1 MIKGLT
7 IIIGSILFIILAIV
21 FIMVFFKMPSE
32 NLRKTFHFAF
42 LLIVTV
48 WLYAFDDWKNSVITM
63 FAFMLLA
70 LPVLCLFDRIPFIGE
85 HLPQR
90 KKGEFKQSLIAAA
103 SMYIIVVAIGWGLMK
118 NRILCLVAFY
128 AWGPGDGTAALIGKR
143 YGRTKIGKQKKK
155 SLEGSASM
163 FILSFICVAAILG
176 YNDVFT
182 SEQTMIVSFFTALV
196 TTAVELYTLSG
207 YDTLFCPVAAIITLS
222 LFKYLM
228 R

>member
-21 FIMVFFKMPSE
+21 FIMVFFKMSSE

-48 WLYAFDDWKNSVITM
+48 WLYAFDDWKYSVTTM
-63 FAFMLLA
+63 FVFMLLA

-90 KKGEFKQSLIAAA
+90 KKDEFKQSLIAAA

-118 NRILCLVAFY
+118 NRSLCLAAFY
-128 AWGPGDGTAALIGKR
+128 AWGPGDGAAALIGKR
-143 YGRTKIGKQKKK
+143 YGRTKIGKLKKK

-163 FILSFICVAAILG
+163 FILSFICVAAILS
-176 YNDVFT
+176 YNNVFT

-196 TTAVELYTLSG
+196 TTVVELYTLSG